1 MQQFKKHLSRI
12 IILALLFNCYN
23 VYSWGFYAHKKIN
36 RHAVFAL
43 PPGMFGFFKN
53 HIEYITE
60 HAVDPDKRSF
70 VSEEEAIRHYID
82 IDHYGPSPFDSMPK
96 RWDKAVEKY
105 TEEVLKEYGTN
116 PWHIQIMLYRL
127 TKAFEDK
134 DFDAILYNAASLGHY
149 VADATTPLH
158 TTQYYDGKIPKHD
171 GIHAFWET
179 RIPELFANEY
189 NFLVGRAEYIKN
201 PLEKAWSLVK
211 QSHMAIDTIFLIKD
225 YMLSN
230 FPEDKKFVFENRG
243 QTLVKEYSIEYSRL
257 FSNKLNHMVER
268 KMRIAVQAVSSFWFT
283 AWVNAGQPNLTGIEK
298 QQISN
303 QHDSLIQEQ
312 NKAFQ
317 SGSYKGRTG
326 HGF

>member
-1 MQQFKKHLSRI
+1 MQQFKKYLSKI
-12 IILALLFNCYN
+12 IVLAIVLKCYN
-23 VYSWGFYAHKKIN
+23 VYSWGFFSHKKIN

-43 PPGMFGFFKN
+43 PPEMFGFFKD

-70 VSEEEAIRHYID
+70 VSEEEAVRHYID

-105 TEEVLKEYGTN
+105 TEEVLKKYGVN

-127 TKAFEDK
+127 TKAFENK
-134 DFDAILYNAASLGHY
+134 DMDAILYNSASLGHY
-149 VADATTPLH
+149 VADATVPLH
-158 TTQYYDGKIPKHD
+158 TTLYYDGKRPEHD

-179 RIPELFANEY
+179 RIPELFAHEY
-189 NFLVGRAEYIKN
+189 DFFVGRAQYIRN
-201 PLEKAWSLVK
+201 PLDKAWSLVK
-211 QSHMAIDTIFLIKD
+211 QSHMAIDTIFWVKD

-243 QTLVKEYSIEYSRL
+243 QTLVKEYSIEYSRM
-257 FSNKLNHMVER
+257 FSKKLNNMVER
-268 KMRIAVQAVSSFWFT
+268 KMRIAVHAVSSFWYT
-283 AWVNAGQPNLTGIEK
+283 AWVNAGQPNLTEIEK

-303 QHDSLIQEQ
+303 QHDSLLLEQ
-312 NKAFQ
+312 DRAFQ
-317 SGSYKGRTG
+317 SGSFKGRPG